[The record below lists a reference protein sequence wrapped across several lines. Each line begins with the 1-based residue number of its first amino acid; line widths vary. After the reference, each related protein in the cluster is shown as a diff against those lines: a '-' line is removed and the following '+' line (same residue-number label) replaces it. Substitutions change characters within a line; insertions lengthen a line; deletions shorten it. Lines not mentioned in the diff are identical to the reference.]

1 MSGYIMSVAL
11 LNVWSD
17 DQVFFPQL
25 IDHAETLD
33 SQAKPPWP
41 HKSTDRPC
49 TIDVFFLLSFA
60 DNTLILFFVGL
71 SKACCHK
78 EVQLL

>member
-33 SQAKPPWP
+33 SQAKPP
-41 HKSTDRPC
+41 
-49 TIDVFFLLSFA
+49 
-60 DNTLILFFVGL
+60 
-71 SKACCHK
+71 
-78 EVQLL
+78 